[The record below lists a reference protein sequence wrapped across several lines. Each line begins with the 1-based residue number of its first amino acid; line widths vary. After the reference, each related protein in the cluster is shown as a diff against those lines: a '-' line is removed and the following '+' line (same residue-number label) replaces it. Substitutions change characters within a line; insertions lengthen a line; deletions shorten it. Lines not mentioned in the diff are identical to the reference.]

1 MKKEDN
7 NNKKNIEKNLNKIS
21 PRRESSKI
29 SFAVI
34 LLFYLASVIL
44 LSKSAN
50 GSADVFIKIFDSRI
64 PITAFTG
71 VFSSISNICI
81 ILLVVLFGKIG
92 FVVSL
97 LILSIQ
103 VPTLLLNVFVNHQ
116 YASLPGIFS
125 TIFTIIAILLLHA
138 NNKKI
143 EKYQK
148 KLRDEALKDA
158 LTGLPSRLSIVEL
171 VHELIKLDE
180 KFAVVLVDL
189 NNFKSINDTMGHNF
203 GNKLLVEVA
212 RRWGNIASSGT
223 TGTVD
228 FVSRQGGDEFAF
240 VIRNYEND
248 DEILR
253 TITAYKEE
261 LEKTIIIDDRDFYM
275 TASFGYTLFPEDTRD
290 NHSLFSY
297 ADAAMYAVK
306 RLGNGNHIRKFSHD
320 LIEEAEHV
328 NMIERKIRNA
338 LDNDMI
344 FFNLQPQYD
353 ISHKLRGFEA
363 LARMKD
369 EDGKTVSP
377 GEFIPV
383 AEKVGLIDK
392 VDSRIME
399 KSAQFFGKMLKKYKK
414 DITLS
419 VNVSAVH
426 LLKKDFIDEV
436 KNTLKENSIPAEKL
450 EIEITESIMINFD
463 ENAIEC
469 INELKALG
477 VKIAIDDFGTG
488 YSSLS
493 YLHTIPADLLKID
506 KSFIDKMS
514 TGESSKK
521 YVATII
527 NIGHLL
533 KFEVIS
539 EGVEDEEQLDTLRKI
554 GCDYI
559 QGFVWGK
566 PLGPQDAEEVI
577 KL

>member
-1 MKKEDN
+1 
-7 NNKKNIEKNLNKIS
+7 
-21 PRRESSKI
+21 
-29 SFAVI
+29 
-34 LLFYLASVIL
+34 
-44 LSKSAN
+44 
-50 GSADVFIKIFDSRI
+50 
-64 PITAFTG
+64 
-71 VFSSISNICI
+71 
-81 ILLVVLFGKIG
+81 
-92 FVVSL
+92 
-97 LILSIQ
+97 
-103 VPTLLLNVFVNHQ
+103 
-116 YASLPGIFS
+116 
-125 TIFTIIAILLLHA
+125 
-138 NNKKI
+138 
-143 EKYQK
+143 
-148 KLRDEALKDA
+148 
-158 LTGLPSRLSIVEL
+158 
-171 VHELIKLDE
+171 
-180 KFAVVLVDL
+180 
-189 NNFKSINDTMGHNF
+189 
-203 GNKLLVEVA
+203 
-212 RRWGNIASSGT
+212 
-223 TGTVD
+223 
-228 FVSRQGGDEFAF
+228 
-240 VIRNYEND
+240 
-248 DEILR
+248 
-253 TITAYKEE
+253 
-261 LEKTIIIDDRDFYM
+261 
-275 TASFGYTLFPEDTRD
+275 
-290 NHSLFSY
+290 
-297 ADAAMYAVK
+297 
-306 RLGNGNHIRKFSHD
+306 
-320 LIEEAEHV
+320 
-328 NMIERKIRNA
+328 
-338 LDNDMI
+338 
-344 FFNLQPQYD
+344 
-353 ISHKLRGFEA
+353 
-363 LARMKD
+363 
-369 EDGKTVSP
+369 
-377 GEFIPV
+377 
-383 AEKVGLIDK
+383 
-392 VDSRIME
+392 ME